1 MKIEIE
7 DNKNKFNYNKVP
19 LIENS
24 WDKIEKEYNIIN
36 DYKTLIE
43 KAKEI
48 ESEINKIENH
58 FYTKQLKMIFEEI
71 GFNENNEL
79 LFETIGLKI
88 WWKVYSKDK
97 IFTIFYT
104 NPLFDCDD
112 EYVDFKLNNDEIEK
126 AMMFIKQLIDDR
138 YNEFIKCW

>member
-7 DNKNKFNYNKVP
+7 DNKNKFNYNKIP

-104 NPLFDCDD
+104 
-112 EYVDFKLNNDEIEK
+112 K
-126 AMMFIKQLIDDR
+126 
-138 YNEFIKCW
+138 